1 MEITVDL
8 PRADVDFIDSLI
20 PSEELASRS
29 DALLAA
35 VRLLRNEIDENGT
48 TFIGDLLSADK
59 M

>member
-8 PRADVDFIDSLI
+8 SHADVDFIDSLI
-20 PSEELASRS
+20 SSEELASRS
-29 DALLAA
+29 DALLVA
-35 VRLLRNEIDENGT
+35 VRLLRNEIDENGL